1 MCLFAV
7 EAPNAN
13 LQSIKSLNPVV
24 AVYVYGKTKTKQF
37 LQRMQKKKRFKKKFK
52 KDLIEYSVHNSY
64 LVSRVW
70 VCVFSNKNVSDI
82 L

>member
-13 LQSIKSLNPVV
+13 LKSIKSLNPVV

-37 LQRMQKKKRFKKKFK
+37 LLQMQKKIKIKKKHKVQKRF
-52 KDLIEYSVHNSY
+52 N
-64 LVSRVW
+64 RVL
-70 VCVFSNKNVSDI
+70 CSQFVFSVACASMCLFK
-82 L
+82 